1 MPQNL
6 NAIGTGKEPMPQNLN
21 AIGTGRE
28 PMPQNLNAIGTGKEL
43 MPPNTAAECFTCQRI
58 GFSVL
63 FGKRLARQ
71 YKNTQGWQWH
81 GHPRVGQ

>member
-28 PMPQNLNAIGTGKEL
+28 PMPQNMIGNPDATGR
-43 MPPNTAAECFTCQRI
+43 ARI
-58 GFSVL
+58 
-63 FGKRLARQ
+63 RLSSA
-71 YKNTQGWQWH
+71 
-81 GHPRVGQ
+81 